1 MNRLFSIQVVLVLL
15 GIVIVWVTLGEAS
28 ITATLYGGAV
38 ALANSALL
46 SLRMN
51 KKSEVASS
59 DPHTTVILLYV
70 SAVGRFLLVLVA
82 LSIGLGFLKLAPQ
95 PLLGMFIVAQLGYYI
110 AALSARKQVEST

>member
-1 MNRLFSIQVVLVLL
+1 MNRLFYIQVVLVLL
-15 GIVIVWVTLGEAS
+15 GVVIVWFTLGENA

-38 ALANSALL
+38 ALVNSLLL

-70 SAVGRFLLVLVA
+70 SAVGRFVLVLVA
-82 LSIGLGFLKLAPQ
+82 LSIGLGVLKLAPQ
-95 PLLGMFIVAQLGYYI
+95 PLLGMFIATQLGYYV
-110 AALSARKQVEST
+110 AALGFRKPIKPT